1 MDHRRKGHALSR
13 RTLVKGA
20 AAGAAASAVFAPT
33 FFVRRARAQQATVR
47 LTGFISGGNAE
58 QTVLE
63 QQLATFAEQFP
74 EITVEYEPIPA
85 QYEVRL
91 QADLAAGT
99 AADVFY
105 VDSVL
110 APDLMSSGVLLP
122 LDDLM
127 AAASVTAEDFYPNL
141 IQAFQYNGQTF
152 GLPKDWS
159 ALAMFYNTRIFE
171 ENGITT
177 APATWEEVRTVA
189 QTLLDAT
196 GEPPV
201 IVPPDFAR
209 YLAFHYQAGAR
220 ILNEDRTE
228 VVVDDPAIQEA
239 TQQALDFYYGLY
251 RDGLATTP
259 TDVGAQSAD
268 TAFGQE
274 SGAIVFEGNWVF
286 GGFAQNFPDLQY
298 AAAPMPQGPG
308 GQATVAFTVSYSI
321 FEGTE
326 VPDAAWTLV
335 NYLTGPEGML
345 QWTTEFGVMPSR
357 PGIAEQWVAEFPE
370 RQLFVDAG
378 AYAQPWQFGPGG
390 QQFITDATAALQA
403 LFADDQ
409 SVEETA
415 TAFAEAAVEN
425 IEVSAPV
432 ATPAATPTAG

>member
-1 MDHRRKGHALSR
+1 MDNRAKVSGLSR

-20 AAGAAASAVFAPT
+20 AAGVAAGAVFSPAY
-33 FFVRRARAQQATVR
+33 FARRARAQGPATVR
-47 LTGFISGGNAE
+47 LTGFISGGTAE
-58 QTVLE
+58 QTILQ

-74 EITVEYEPIPA
+74 DIEVEYEPIPA
-85 QYEVRL
+85 QYEVRI

-110 APDLMSSGVLLP
+110 APDLMRGGVLLP

-127 AAASVTAEDFYPNL
+127 SQAGVTAEDFYAPL
-141 IQAFQYNGQTF
+141 IQAFQYEGQTF

-177 APATWEEVRTVA
+177 PPATWDEVRSVA
-189 QTLLDAT
+189 ETLTEAT
-196 GEPPV
+196 GEPAV

-209 YLAFHYQAGAR
+209 YLAFHYQAGAQ
-220 ILNEDRTE
+220 ILNEDRTQ
-228 VVVDDPAIQEA
+228 VVLDDPEMQEA

-298 AAAPMPQGPG
+298 AAAPMPEGPG
-308 GQATVAFTVSYSI
+308 GQATVAFTVAYSI
-321 FEGTE
+321 FQGTE
-326 VPDAAWTLV
+326 VPEAAWTLV

-357 PGIAEQWVAEFPE
+357 PGIAEDWVAEFPDRE
-370 RQLFVDAG
+370 LFVEAG
-378 AYAQPWQFGPGG
+378 TYARPWQFGPGG
-390 QQFITDATAALQA
+390 QQFITDATAALQS
-403 LFADDQ
+403 LFADDM

-415 TAFAEAAVEN
+415 TAFAEAAEEN
-425 IEVSAPV
+425 IEVAAP
-432 ATPAATPTAG
+432 AGTPTGG